1 MPEMLEREELRKGI
15 GEDADKVWG
24 RTSAITCCGN
34 FNSRL
39 WAIRNQP
46 TSLVG
51 KLAMGFCTT
60 QRAFR

>member
-39 WAIRNQP
+39 
-46 TSLVG
+46 G
-51 KLAMGFCTT
+51 
-60 QRAFR
+60 